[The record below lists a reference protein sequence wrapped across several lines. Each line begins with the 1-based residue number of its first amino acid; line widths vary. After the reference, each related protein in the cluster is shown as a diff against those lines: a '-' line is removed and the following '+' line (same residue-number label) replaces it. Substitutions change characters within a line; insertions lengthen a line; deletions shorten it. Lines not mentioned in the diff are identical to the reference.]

1 MSGPLFNAGSVL
13 VPIAFGLVPGF
24 LPLGTHPALRWAAW
38 VAVLGVAA
46 WYGDAMTSAPAAYR
60 WIAWGTIAASALLS
74 FAVLAAETGLP
85 RRRRRPA

>member
-1 MSGPLFNAGSVL
+1 MTGTLFNAGSVL
-13 VPIAFGLVPGF
+13 VPIAFGVVPGF
-24 LPLGTHPALRWAAW
+24 LPVGIHPAIRWAAW
-38 VAVLGVAA
+38 LIVLAFAA
-46 WYGDAMTSAPAAYR
+46 WYGAAMAAAPASYR